1 MELIRVD
8 THHTYQVIR
17 EKIITLELKPGEPLD
32 EAKLAQEIDVS
43 QKSVREALKLLV
55 HDHLVEAPPRGLY
68 VAKFDLEDLE
78 QISAIRL
85 HLETFSAR
93 EAARKATADD
103 LVVLEALC
111 QEHAEEVEQLLE
123 LDHKFHQA
131 IVRAAHNKYLAEA
144 LEHYFGLSQ
153 RVWYLVLPYIDFLP
167 GAVQNHIELVDA
179 IKASD
184 GQKAEHIMHDHIKGF
199 YTKII
204 KVLKEEEKKVP

>member
-8 THHTYQVIR
+8 TQHAYQLIR
-17 EKIITLELKPGEPLD
+17 EKIITLQLKPGQPLD
-32 EAKLAQEIDVS
+32 EVKLAEELSVS
-43 QKSVREALKLLV
+43 QKSVREALKLLY

-68 VAKFDLEDLE
+68 VAKFDLKDLE

-93 EAARKATADD
+93 EAARNAGADD
-103 LVVLEALC
+103 LVVLETLC

-131 IVRAAHNKYLAEA
+131 IARAAHNKYLAET
-144 LEHYFGLSQ
+144 LEHFFGLSQ
-153 RVWYLVLPYIDFLP
+153 RVWYLVLPHIDFLP

-179 IKASD
+179 VKAGD
-184 GQKAEHIMHDHIKGF
+184 DRKAEQIMHAHIKSF

-204 KVLKEEEKKVP
+204 KILKEEQES